1 MPSCAPGTN
10 GLGFRLEF
18 HSQCCLLQ
26 LALASLELMTDRPML
41 RQALET
47 TNVLYREV
55 GVGQY
60 LGLFEHCCS
69 LR

>member
-1 MPSCAPGTN
+1 MPSCAPGTY
-10 GLGFRLEF
+10 GLGPRLEF
-18 HSQCCLLQ
+18 HSQRRLLE
-26 LALASLELMTDRPML
+26 LAHASLELTTDGPML

-47 TNVLYREV
+47 TNVIYREV

-60 LGLFEHCCS
+60 LGLFDHGCS